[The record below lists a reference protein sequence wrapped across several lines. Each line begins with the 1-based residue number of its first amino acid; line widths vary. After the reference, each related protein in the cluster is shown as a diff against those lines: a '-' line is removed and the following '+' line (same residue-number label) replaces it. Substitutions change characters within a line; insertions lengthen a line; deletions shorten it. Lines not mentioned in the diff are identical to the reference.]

1 MAAVTHND
9 MMEEDEEAGMPKK
22 AVIDLDEE
30 ENEEDEVVGLSHQI
44 KDNTHLKHVIPNS
57 E

>member
-1 MAAVTHND
+1 